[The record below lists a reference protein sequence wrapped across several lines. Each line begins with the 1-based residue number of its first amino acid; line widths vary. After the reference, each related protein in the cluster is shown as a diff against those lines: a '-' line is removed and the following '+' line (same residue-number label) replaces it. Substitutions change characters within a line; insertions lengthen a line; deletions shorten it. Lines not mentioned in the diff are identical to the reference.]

1 MLTGSQKALALPPG
15 LALFTVSEKA
25 LKKAETIPNRGYYF
39 DFLEFHKNW
48 KKMMTPSTPC
58 ISLLYGLQHQLN
70 KIFNEGLEARYERH
84 QLLNNIVHNWV
95 NDHGFEH
102 FAPDGY
108 RSKSLTCVANNKNID
123 VPAWI
128 KRMREKHSLIINGG
142 YGKIKGTT
150 FRISNM
156 GDETSE
162 SINLMLE
169 AITDTLP

>member
-1 MLTGSQKALALPPG
+1 M
-15 LALFTVSEKA
+15 
-25 LKKAETIPNRGYYF
+25 
-39 DFLEFHKNW
+39 
-48 KKMMTPSTPC
+48 
-58 ISLLYGLQHQLN
+58 
-70 KIFNEGLEARYERH
+70 
-84 QLLNNIVHNWV
+84 

-108 RSKSLTCVANNKNID
+108 RSKSLTCVANNKDID

-156 GDETSE
+156 GDETAE
-162 SINLMLE
+162 SIKHMLE